1 MLTKSQVET
10 AKKKALE
17 YYAKANIFLTAK
29 EKANIEVADFGLSR
43 LDEMG
48 LEIVTYVN
56 TERCCAKE
64 LVMFPWQICPEH
76 RHPPISA
83 SNMGKEETFRV
94 RYGTVY
100 FYTEGEPVKK
110 PKGKI
115 PADKKESFTVWNEV
129 VLNQGEQYTLPTN
142 TKHWFQGGKDGA
154 VVSEFSTKSIDE
166 KDIFTDPEVARIP
179 VINE

>member
-1 MLTKSQVET
+1 MITKAQAEK
-10 AKKKALE
+10 ARKQALE
-17 YYAKANIFLTAK
+17 YYDKARIFLTES
-29 EKANIEVADFGLSR
+29 EKAGIEVADFGLSR

-64 LVMFPWQICPEH
+64 LVLFPWQICPEH

-83 SNMGKEETFRV
+83 ANPGKEETFRV

-100 FYTEGEPVKK
+100 FYTEGEPAAK

-115 PADKKESFTVWNEV
+115 PADKKAAFTVWHEA
-129 VLNQGEQYTLPTN
+129 VLNQGEQYTLKQN

-166 KDIFTDPEVARIP
+166 KDIFTDAEINRIP
-179 VINE
+179 VIE